1 MATFVSV
8 ELDTV
13 VPIVKVKWMNVPQ
26 VLVCMEPVRY
36 LYQ

>member
-8 ELDTV
+8 LLDTV
-13 VPIVKVKWMNVPQ
+13 VRTVRVKWMNVPQ